1 MAHFAHLFAVVEQ
14 VAQFAFPLHAVHFD
28 ADSKKYPPEHVVHLL
43 APVHFAQF
51 ATDDAHDG
59 HDVPLK

>member
-1 MAHFAHLFAVVEQ
+1 MAHFEHLFAVVEQ

-43 APVHFAQF
+43 APVH
-51 ATDDAHDG
+51 ATQLATESVHLIHFD
-59 HDVPLK
+59 PSL